1 MSLIVTK
8 TLTLDSSVI
17 DDSAAVTLMSTDVES
32 IAAGLENVQEI
43 WANLIEV
50 GLANRVLVLDEA
62 TSSVDKQTDQF
73 MQRLIREEFKGQ
85 TIIAVAHRLNT
96 IVDFDK
102 IVVLE
107 KGRLAEFGR
116 TGSSWHGIDFSR
128 YVQQPELDILL
139 AFPVGASDL

>member
-8 TLTLDSSVI
+8 TLTLDSNVI

-43 WANLIEV
+43 WAKLIEV

-116 TGSSWHGIDFSR
+116 TGELLARDRFSR